1 MRKSVIFF
9 ILFVSFAF
17 PNFAF
22 SQEDVLMETETQ
34 GQNQEQILK
43 EDIEV
48 ESIKEEKKKKEKKK
62 EKKKDK
68 KEKVKKRDRSP
79 SLIAEHKKDKVER
92 YFKVGETIKYQTKK
106 DKHKIRG
113 VLEEIQNDKVIIDGE
128 EIKVSELIL
137 LGKTFGRTLG
147 WRTAGVSKFAIG
159 TGVEVAGAALLLFS
173 ANQFSI
179 DNSNVVWGVLG
190 GVAGVGVSF
199 VGIHLMVKGGKEV
212 FQSSNKKQKKGWTFK
227 VKM

>member
-34 GQNQEQILK
+34 GQNQERILK

-48 ESIKEEKKKKEKKK
+48 KSIKEEKKKK

-68 KEKVKKRDRSP
+68 KEKVKKRDRTP
-79 SLIAEHKKDKVER
+79 SLIVEHKKDKVER

-106 DKHKIRG
+106 GKHKIRG

-137 LGKTFGRTLG
+137 LGKSFGRTLG
-147 WRTAGVSKFAIG
+147 WRTAGVSKFAVG
-159 TGVEVAGAALLLFS
+159 TGVAVAGAALLLFS

-190 GVAGVGVSF
+190 AVAGVGVSF
-199 VGIHLMVKGGKEV
+199 VGIHLMVKGGKGV
-212 FQSSNKKQKKGWTFK
+212 FQSSNKKQKKGWIFK